1 MDQTFP
7 SDNRLKINELSRI
20 FDKKT
25 ESYKLFWF
33 GSLLSNI
40 LNGKTI
46 ISFNELIN
54 DMIATAWYMV
64 SEYHLNL
71 GPSDTMEK
79 LILSL
84 DGITPLK
91 PSDSKDNIISYLN
104 CNDNFILEKK
114 KMLINEVPYR
124 LQSTM
129 LTLNDSDWKKGS
141 KARIE
146 MINKHEGLIYKFGP
160 YDGLNTKIYINESWS
175 NYIKDNYSF
184 LEGWYKYNLIN
195 YLQKRNPAVPGIPD
209 KLEPPRERNLTKVSL
224 FWKECLKHKN
234 FREIYNNQI
243 LSLDDI
249 SIDHFVPWSYTVSD
263 EFWNLH
269 PTTKSINSNK
279 GNSLPVWNRYF
290 PPLCDIE
297 YNSYSLIH
305 KNNQLMD
312 FFLKTSKEH
321 FSSLEVKENL
331 YLRKGH
337 SKQSFSNALEQVL
350 GPQYLAAVG
359 CGFKQWEYDNEI

>member
-91 PSDSKDNIISYLN
+91 PSD
-104 CNDNFILEKK
+104 
-114 KMLINEVPYR
+114 
-124 LQSTM
+124 
-129 LTLNDSDWKKGS
+129 
-141 KARIE
+141 
-146 MINKHEGLIYKFGP
+146 
-160 YDGLNTKIYINESWS
+160 
-175 NYIKDNYSF
+175 
-184 LEGWYKYNLIN
+184 
-195 YLQKRNPAVPGIPD
+195 
-209 KLEPPRERNLTKVSL
+209 
-224 FWKECLKHKN
+224 
-234 FREIYNNQI
+234 
-243 LSLDDI
+243 
-249 SIDHFVPWSYTVSD
+249 
-263 EFWNLH
+263 
-269 PTTKSINSNK
+269 
-279 GNSLPVWNRYF
+279 
-290 PPLCDIE
+290 
-297 YNSYSLIH
+297 
-305 KNNQLMD
+305 
-312 FFLKTSKEH
+312 
-321 FSSLEVKENL
+321 
-331 YLRKGH
+331 
-337 SKQSFSNALEQVL
+337 
-350 GPQYLAAVG
+350 
-359 CGFKQWEYDNEI
+359 